1 MKLTDNDY
9 LIRDTF
15 KNNEVYMFYASVKSD
30 RFFTRLSGVGKFH
43 KSFRDSY
50 SRWLYEAQIL
60 QMDVTMNE
68 ALEYAEFFNYIKPF
82 GRNYAR
88 Q

>member
-30 RFFTRLSGVGKFH
+30 RFFCLA
-43 KSFRDSY
+43 FR
-50 SRWLYEAQIL
+50 
-60 QMDVTMNE
+60 
-68 ALEYAEFFNYIKPF
+68 
-82 GRNYAR
+82 GRQVSQVFQR
-88 Q
+88 